1 MSNAPN
7 DDADLSDIS
16 FGSAATL
23 IDPWE
28 TYRRLRDHA
37 PIFDCPE
44 LGLKVVTR
52 YDLIMEV
59 IKDPE
64 TYSNESPFVARVQ
77 IEAMLS
83 APPEVQQQLIEI
95 NSKRLLPVSTLLTA
109 DPPLHARYRSKVSR
123 LFTAG
128 KVKKM
133 EPYVDGVIAEA
144 IDGFVSEEAPT
155 DFVDRFG
162 FPVPLRVISDRLG
175 VPPEDRAFFYDGATA
190 AAALLRMTV
199 PAPEEMLRRSQLGA
213 ELESYM
219 VELVQKRR
227 NDPKEDLATALATA
241 RIEDEGR
248 FLNDEEV
255 WSILIQFLVAGH
267 ETTTSTFGFAMRL
280 LCENPE
286 LQDRIRGDEALVRN
300 FVEETLRLEAPVQ
313 GLPRLVKKDTE
324 LGGVV
329 LTKGDTLMLRYGA
342 ANRDE
347 RQFERPDDILLD
359 RENPGAHLAFGSG
372 IHHCP
377 GAPLARQELNRGI
390 LALLHRMENFRLC
403 SSHPEAKAEPSLIL
417 RSLPELWIEFDAR
430 AR

>member
-1 MSNAPN
+1 
-7 DDADLSDIS
+7 
-16 FGSAATL
+16 
-23 IDPWE
+23 
-28 TYRRLRDHA
+28 
-37 PIFDCPE
+37 
-44 LGLKVVTR
+44 
-52 YDLIMEV
+52 
-59 IKDPE
+59 
-64 TYSNESPFVARVQ
+64 
-77 IEAMLS
+77 
-83 APPEVQQQLIEI
+83 
-95 NSKRLLPVSTLLTA
+95 
-109 DPPLHARYRSKVSR
+109 
-123 LFTAG
+123 
-128 KVKKM
+128 
-133 EPYVDGVIAEA
+133 
-144 IDGFVSEEAPT
+144 
-155 DFVDRFG
+155 
-162 FPVPLRVISDRLG
+162 
-175 VPPEDRAFFYDGATA
+175 
-190 AAALLRMTV
+190 
-199 PAPEEMLRRSQLGA
+199 
-213 ELESYM
+213 
-219 VELVQKRR
+219 
-227 NDPKEDLATALATA
+227 
-241 RIEDEGR
+241 
-248 FLNDEEV
+248 
-255 WSILIQFLVAGH
+255 
-267 ETTTSTFGFAMRL
+267 MRL

-324 LGGVV
+324 LGGVL